1 MAEELT
7 MTAAAETAAE
17 TANDA
22 AAAGVVDRQEESAPA
37 AQEQQATATEQG
49 AETDGQKAA
58 QSRGVNTYQK
68 GQRLAREANERA
80 ANDLME
86 YARSKGLQPK
96 NAADAL
102 IMLKAQDKGVTPE
115 EYLAEEKTAA
125 DEKERL
131 VRESPLFKEM
141 EADAKKYR
149 LQQEMQADLAAIRA
163 VDPTVESLEALGSD
177 YMDLVAAGMSG
188 LNAYYAL
195 KGMAAVKQAAA
206 PAQPGKATVSTDTDR
221 DFTSEELDRLTMKDL
236 DDPKVYER
244 AMRSMQNLKK

>member
-1 MAEELT
+1 MAEEMT

-17 TANDA
+17 TADNA
-22 AAAGVVDRQEESAPA
+22 VAAGAVDRQEESAS

-49 AETDGQKAA
+49 AESDGQRAA
-58 QSRGVNTYQK
+58 QSRGVNTRQK
-68 GQRLAREANERA
+68 EQRLARETNERA

-102 IMLKAQDKGVTPE
+102 IMLKAQDKGVSPE
-115 EYLAEEKTAA
+115 EYLAEEKNTAA
-125 DEKERL
+125 EEERR

-149 LQQEMQADLAAIRA
+149 MQQEMQADLAAIRA
-163 VDPTVESLEALGSD
+163 VDPSVESLEALGSD
-177 YMDLVAAGMSG
+177 YMDLVASGMSG

-195 KGMAAVKQAAA
+195 KGMEAVKQAAA
-206 PAQPGKATVSTDTDR
+206 PAQPGKVDLHTDTDR

-236 DDPKVYER
+236 EDPKVYER
-244 AMRSMQNLKK
+244 AKRSLRNLK